1 MSNHRFRNLLETLP
15 FPSRL
20 SSVLPESPFVP
31 CPVVSLMTISQQAQV
46 LEIYRIAAERT
57 QAQLRTAR
65 RALPE
70 FSLN

>member
-1 MSNHRFRNLLETLP
+1 
-15 FPSRL
+15 
-20 SSVLPESPFVP
+20 
-31 CPVVSLMTISQQAQV
+31 MTVSQQAQV